1 MGKRNSQVFRYIL
14 PFKSNI
20 KLLIN
25 LAVQKKGRL
34 FYYNLI
40 DERKKND

>member
-14 PFKSNI
+14 TFKSNI
-20 KLLIN
+20 TLLIN

-40 DERKKND
+40 DERKKDD